1 MTTRVSLR
9 SAQSFIMS
17 TARTDCHHLR
27 PRRFAPLDTTRK
39 SDAPMLKGIVFDVD
53 GTLEALGID
62 RSVDILHH
70 IRELES
76 PEERAAA
83 VSKVQDVERRAMLDQ
98 QPQPGLAR
106 LMDYIKSRGLRRA
119 LCTRNFEA
127 PVRYLIQNHLSRH
140 VFLPIITRD
149 TPNLLPKPDP
159 AGILHIA
166 GEWGLPNRAENLI
179 MVGDSLDDMTAGHMA
194 GAATVLLVNERNGH
208 LREHAHTDLCIE
220 RLDDLIDILEQ
231 GFEGHRGEDQLRE

>member
-1 MTTRVSLR
+1 
-9 SAQSFIMS
+9 
-17 TARTDCHHLR
+17 
-27 PRRFAPLDTTRK
+27 
-39 SDAPMLKGIVFDVD
+39 MLKGIVFDVD
-53 GTLEALGID
+53 GTLCLPQHQMFIEMREALGID

-127 PVRYLIQNHLSRH
+127 PVRYLIQNHLSGH
-140 VFLPIITRD
+140 IFLPIITRD

-208 LREHAHTDLCIE
+208 LREHAHTDLWIE

>member
-1 MTTRVSLR
+1 MR
-9 SAQSFIMS
+9 
-17 TARTDCHHLR
+17 
-27 PRRFAPLDTTRK
+27 
-39 SDAPMLKGIVFDVD
+39 
-53 GTLEALGID
+53 EALGID

-119 LCTRNFEA
+119 LCTRNFE
-127 PVRYLIQNHLSRH
+127 
-140 VFLPIITRD
+140 D